1 MRNMLINMG
10 FLMVLKFNKMSLDEL
25 IAQLEELR
33 DYHEGSLDIAVQV
46 PPATKCW
53 ENSWTQFSVDS
64 VSTDGGS
71 VYLQC
76 S

>member
-1 MRNMLINMG
+1 MELRYRKN
-10 FLMVLKFNKMSLDEL
+10 MSLDEL

-33 DYHEGSLDIAVQV
+33 DEHGGNLDIAVQV

-53 ENSWTQFSVDS
+53 EYSWTQFSVNC

-71 VYLQC
+71 IYLQC

>member
-1 MRNMLINMG
+1 MN
-10 FLMVLKFNKMSLDEL
+10 LDEF
-25 IAQLEELR
+25 IEHLEEIR
-33 DYHEGSLDIAVQV
+33 EEYGGNLDIAVQV

-53 ENSWTQFSVDS
+53 ESSWTQFSINC

-71 VYLQC
+71 IYLQC

>member
-1 MRNMLINMG
+1 
-10 FLMVLKFNKMSLDEL
+10 MSLDEL
-25 IAQLEELR
+25 IQYLEEIR
-33 DYHEGSLDIAVQV
+33 EEHGGNLDVAAQV

-53 ENSWTQFSVDS
+53 ENSWTQFEVNC

-71 VYLQC
+71 IYLQC

>member
-1 MRNMLINMG
+1 M
-10 FLMVLKFNKMSLDEL
+10 KDMSLDEL

-33 DYHEGSLDIAVQV
+33 DSHVGRIDVAVQV
-46 PPATKCW
+46 APGTKCC
-53 ENSWTQFSVDS
+53 ENSWTQFSVNS
-64 VSTDGGS
+64 VSTDGCS

>member
-1 MRNMLINMG
+1 MDLN
-10 FLMVLKFNKMSLDEL
+10 EL

-33 DYHEGSLDIAVQV
+33 DCHGGKLDIAVQV
-46 PPATKCW
+46 PPAAKCW
-53 ENSWTQFSVDS
+53 EYSWTQFSVNC

-71 VYLQC
+71 IYLQC

>member
-1 MRNMLINMG
+1 M
-10 FLMVLKFNKMSLDEL
+10 KEMSLDEL

-33 DYHEGSLDIAVQV
+33 DSHVGRIDVAVQV
-46 PPATKCW
+46 PPGTKWW
-53 ENSWTQFSVDS
+53 ENSWTQFSVNC